1 MAMTNNYL
9 EDKKKREEAEKAI
22 VNLFEQLGPL
32 TNNELNSLRKS
43 FNTHMIN
50 AVSYD
55 NITKSELFE
64 IQKENAIIL
73 RDFIEAKRVE
83 GRTDTTLYNYNNE
96 LMKLFLCLNKSF
108 RDITAEDIRDYFT
121 YRQKTAKL
129 NTRTLSNMRLY
140 LMSFFK
146 WCVIEELIVKSP
158 MDKIAPIKYE
168 KKVVEVLSDEE
179 QEIIRS
185 ACKSERD
192 KAIIEL
198 LASSGMRVSEL
209 CKLNRQ
215 DVNFDKREVIVYG
228 KGQKER
234 VCFFSAAAKVH
245 IMWYLQER
253 VDTNEALFVTYRY
266 PYHRMD
272 KSAVEGALRKIAKSS
287 RVPSIHCNPHK
298 YRRTFATNMI
308 RRGAPN
314 IAVSK
319 MLGHSKLDSIQ
330 SYVNADIGSI
340 KSVHERFL

>member
-1 MAMTNNYL
+1 MISNNFL
-9 EDKKKREEAEKAI
+9 MDKKKREEAELA
-22 VNLFEQLGPL
+22 VMQLFDALGPL
-32 TNNELNSLRKS
+32 TNNELRSLRKS
-43 FNTHMIN
+43 FNTHMAN
-50 AVSYD
+50 AISYED
-55 NITKSELFE
+55 ITKAELFE

-83 GRTDTTLYNYNNE
+83 GRSDTTLYNYNNE

-108 RDITAEDIRDYFT
+108 RDITAEDVRDYFT
-121 YRQKTAKL
+121 YRQRTAKL
-129 NTRTLSNMRLY
+129 NARTLSNMRLY

-146 WCVIEELIVKSP
+146 WCVVEELMVKSP

-185 ACKSERD
+185 ACKTERE

-198 LASSGMRVSEL
+198 LSSSGMRVSEL
-209 CKLNRQ
+209 VRLNRR

-234 VCFFSAAAKVH
+234 VCFFSGAAKVH
-245 IMWYLQER
+245 LMWYLQER
-253 VDTNEALFVTYRY
+253 IDTNEALFVTVKE
-266 PYHRMD
+266 PYHRIN
-272 KSAVEGALRKIAKSS
+272 KAGVEFILRNIAKSS

-308 RRGAPN
+308 RKGAPN

-330 SYVNADIGSI
+330 SYVNADIGSV
-340 KSVHERFL
+340 KSVHERYS